1 MHVVIQPGHFKLSF
15 VVNYFCMYPC
25 HAYADL
31 IFVVA
36 CVRGSVC
43 NFVFHHYSDGFKK
56 KKKIFKWMHP
66 LIWMQSALSSEAIRV
81 TN

>member
-43 NFVFHHYSDGFKK
+43 NFVISSLFRWLKK
-56 KKKIFKWMHP
+56 KKKKKKKKSAVEVIFGR
-66 LIWMQSALSSEAIRV
+66 LAIEQF
-81 TN
+81 